1 MRKGK
6 CNWINIGLHILY
18 NYFKR
23 TWRVESILLSIS
35 LCPFLHVKGKKAII
49 LYFIVFISSISDLMD
64 YIFAVL
70 EPQMED
76 QSMLLLLNTVHK
88 LLFRFSGFQLHSDQG
103 LLLISLK
110 TRSSICTMLFFPNS
124 QTTILLFGAFHFC
137 SFYSSIVISLPTS
150 VPKVWDHGSCRLLIF
165 CTYWN
170 HHITDLGC
178 N

>member
-1 MRKGK
+1 M
-6 CNWINIGLHILY
+6 
-18 NYFKR
+18 
-23 TWRVESILLSIS
+23 ESILLSIS

-76 QSMLLLLNTVHK
+76 QSMHLLLNTVHK

-110 TRSSICTMLFFPNS
+110 TRSSICTMLFF
-124 QTTILLFGAFHFC
+124 QIHKLLFYC
-137 SFYSSIVISLPTS
+137 LELSIFALFIVA
-150 VPKVWDHGSCRLLIF
+150 LLSPYLHQSPRSETMGRVGF
-165 CTYWN
+165 
-170 HHITDLGC
+170 L
-178 N
+178 